1 MKNRKEK
8 VDLLKD
14 SENDFRFF
22 PYSNAITGGNM
33 DRDRTTIMNAHL
45 ICVAAAASGAILV
58 SIRDRSWRGTAEAFL
73 LSR

>member
-8 VDLLKD
+8 VD

-22 PYSNAITGGNM
+22 LIETITGGNM

>member
-1 MKNRKEK
+1 
-8 VDLLKD
+8 
-14 SENDFRFF
+14 
-22 PYSNAITGGNM
+22 M

-58 SIRDRSWRGTAEAFL
+58 SIRDRSWRGTAEALL

>member
-1 MKNRKEK
+1 MKNGKEK

-22 PYSNAITGGNM
+22 LIETITGGNM